1 MAILS
6 DLKARNIKPNT
17 PPVADGTITGLR
29 LEPGKT
35 KGHGKWTL
43 RFVSPVSTKRR
54 DMGLGRYPD
63 VAISE
68 ARELASAARD
78 LIRKG
83 KDPIDERE
91 AEKRERSASSQIY
104 TFRDA
109 AMLFHASSKA
119 GWSSERHSENWIS
132 SLEMYVFP
140 RLGHRKVNELKAKD
154 FAEALRPIWV
164 QKADTAS
171 RVKQRCS
178 AIMDWCVAQEVSE
191 GNPVSVVNKLLPKQ
205 PGSRERVQHHPAM
218 PWRDIPHF
226 VKSILHTGKPTLS
239 KLMLEFLI
247 LTAARSGEVRG
258 MSWAEIDFE
267 TSTWTV
273 PASRMKAKTDHR
285 VPLSARAMEILAHQK
300 ETINGE
306 GVVFPSVRGKAL
318 SDAMLSKFLRDN
330 RVKSSDPNRTA
341 TPHGFRS
348 SFRDWAS
355 ENEYPR
361 DLAERA
367 LAHTIKNAAE
377 AAYHR
382 TDLLDQRRNMMEAWA
397 TFVCGLVE
405 KTNVISIRGH

>member
-1 MAILS
+1 
-6 DLKARNIKPNT
+6 
-17 PPVADGTITGLR
+17 
-29 LEPGKT
+29 
-35 KGHGKWTL
+35 
-43 RFVSPVSTKRR
+43 
-54 DMGLGRYPD
+54 
-63 VAISE
+63 
-68 ARELASAARD
+68 
-78 LIRKG
+78 
-83 KDPIDERE
+83 
-91 AEKRERSASSQIY
+91 
-104 TFRDA
+104 
-109 AMLFHASSKA
+109 
-119 GWSSERHSENWIS
+119 
-132 SLEMYVFP
+132 
-140 RLGHRKVNELKAKD
+140 
-154 FAEALRPIWV
+154 
-164 QKADTAS
+164 
-171 RVKQRCS
+171 
-178 AIMDWCVAQEVSE
+178 
-191 GNPVSVVNKLLPKQ
+191 
-205 PGSRERVQHHPAM
+205 
-218 PWRDIPHF
+218 
-226 VKSILHTGKPTLS
+226 
-239 KLMLEFLI
+239 
-247 LTAARSGEVRG
+247 

>member
-1 MAILS
+1 MTILS
-6 DLKARNIKPNT
+6 DLKARNIKPDT
-17 PPVADGTITGLR
+17 PPIADGTITGLR

-35 KGHGKWTL
+35 KGQGKWTL

-83 KDPIDERE
+83 KDPIDERQ

-119 GWSSERHSENWIS
+119 GWSSERHTENWIS

-140 RLGHRKVNELKAKD
+140 RLGHHKVNELKARD

-171 RVKQRCS
+171 RVKQRCN

-191 GNPVSVVNKLLPKQ
+191 GNPVGVVSKLLPKQ
-205 PGSRERVQHHPAM
+205 PGFRERVQHYPAM

-226 VKSILHTGKPTLS
+226 VKNILYTGKPTLS

-258 MSWAEIDFE
+258 VSWAEIDFE
-267 TSTWTV
+267 TSTWTI
-273 PASRMKAKTDHR
+273 PANRMKAKTDHR
-285 VPLSARAMEILAHQK
+285 VPLSSRVMEILAHQQR
-300 ETINGE
+300 TNSGGE
-306 GVVFPSVRGKAL
+306 IVFPSVRGKVP

-330 RVKSSDPNRTA
+330 RVKSADPKRAA

-348 SFRDWAS
+348 SFRDWSS
-355 ENEYPR
+355 ENGYPR
-361 DLAERA
+361 DFAERA

-382 TDLLDQRRNMMEAWA
+382 TDLLDQRRSMMDAWA
-397 TFVCGLVE
+397 TFVCGLGGE
-405 KTNVISIRGH
+405 NNVISIRGL